1 MHGSTPKPMSPEWV
15 QIESLKDQV
24 ASLQAR
30 VAVTEDLESQVAQLQ
45 EQLALLQSA
54 YKEQ

>member
-24 ASLQAR
+24 ASLQAK